1 MNLSEV
7 NIETNKELPITDGMT
22 WFKILVRRLVCGGIY
37 LISGEP
43 GAGKSTL
50 TIQLGLDMAIQ
61 GIPVLFIMT
70 EQHSTDLA
78 TRARQI
84 TEGISDSVINNTFK
98 KIKILDMVT
107 GLNNLCNILS
117 VDILNPSG
125 RFHGVKLVILDSVQG
140 QGLPSTSTAAYEVL
154 YRFGRQLKLSGITL
168 VLIAHMTKNG
178 KIGGPRTL
186 EHNVD
191 CTLLLRRAPSCS
203 AAIVLKNRYAEVNQ
217 KYMALNWNKNSALQI
232 SPHATAAMSE
242 TFGCTLSGIVEIQL
256 SIGLSQHGRPGK
268 IISMGVPEKELEQIL
283 SIINQLPGI
292 SLQPTDFIIHCR
304 IPSNKGYCDS
314 LGLSLAMGLISAY
327 TRRPIPLNAVFI
339 GEVDLRKRCR
349 INNPDVTST
358 LIESMANMTES
369 TIFCP
374 YAMAAEIHNSF
385 FASKVAIV
393 ETLED
398 AINLIWPETL

>member
-7 NIETNKELPITDGMT
+7 NIETNKELPITDGMF
-22 WFKILVRRLVCGGIY
+22 WFKLLIRRLVCGGIY

-43 GAGKSTL
+43 GSGKSTV

-203 AAIVLKNRYAEVNQ
+203 AAIVLKNRYAEVDQN
-217 KYMALNWNKNSALQI
+217 YLALNWNKNSALQI
-232 SPHATAAMSE
+232 SPHATLAMSE
-242 TFGCTLSGIVEIQL
+242 VFGCTLNGIVEIQL
-256 SIGLSQHGRPGK
+256 SIGLSQYGRPGK

-304 IPSNKGYCDS
+304 IPSNKGYSDF
-314 LGLSLAMGLISAY
+314 LGLSLAIGLISAY
-327 TRRPIPLNAVFI
+327 TRRPVPLNSVFI

-349 INNPDVTST
+349 ISNPDVTST
-358 LIESMANMTES
+358 LIESMANMPEL

-374 YAMAAEIHNSF
+374 NAMATEIHNSIS
-385 FASKVAIV
+385 ASMVVII
-393 ETLED
+393 ETLEE